1 VVGVSGPDPAV
12 AAVRAAVRVDL
23 RGLLGDETGSPGRPL
38 VLVAC
43 SGGADSLALAAATSW
58 VAPRLGARAGAV
70 VVDHGWTADSPRVAG
85 AAADACRS
93 LGLAPVQVV
102 AVAPIGRGGRIAPSG
117 RGGSVAPSGRGGQV
131 APSGRG
137 GPEAAARDSRY
148 AALEQAAA
156 RTGAV
161 AVLVGH
167 TADDQAETVLL
178 GLARGSGTRSLAGM
192 APVRG
197 LVRRPLLGLRR
208 TDTRACCT
216 ALGLVPAEDPAN
228 ADPRFTRSR
237 VRHRV
242 LPVLEAELGPGVA
255 AALARTARAAR
266 DDADALDALAGDL
279 GAALTGADGSLGCAE
294 LAAAPAALRRR
305 LLRAAA
311 VAAGSPAADTGAGHV
326 DALDRLLLDWHG
338 QDGVDLPG
346 GLRAIRAAGRLV
358 IGRGPGAGPRAGR
371 RDGGG
376 SPSV

>member
-1 VVGVSGPDPAV
+1 MVGVSGPDPAV

-102 AVAPIGRGGRIAPSG
+102 AVAPSGG
-117 RGGSVAPSGRGGQV
+117 
-131 APSGRG
+131 G

-208 TDTRACCT
+208 TDTRACCI
-216 ALGLVPAEDPAN
+216 ALGLIPAEDPAN

-279 GAALTGADGSLGCAE
+279 GVALTGADGSLGCAE

-358 IGRGPGAGPRAGR
+358 IGRGPGPGPRAGR